1 MLKVTEGAKELLRE
15 TLLGETDDPE
25 IGLRLLR
32 EESGQ
37 LRLKLDKEELGDQV
51 VEYEGVNVL
60 LVKSELAAEL
70 EGITLDVQDN
80 ADGVKKLVVIS
91 DRAVDS

>member
-37 LRLKLDKEELGDQV
+37 LGLALGKEELGDQV
-51 VEYEGVNVL
+51 VEHEGVNVL
-60 LVKSELAAEL
+60 LVKSELAPTL

-80 ADGVKKLVVIS
+80 ADGIKKLVVIS